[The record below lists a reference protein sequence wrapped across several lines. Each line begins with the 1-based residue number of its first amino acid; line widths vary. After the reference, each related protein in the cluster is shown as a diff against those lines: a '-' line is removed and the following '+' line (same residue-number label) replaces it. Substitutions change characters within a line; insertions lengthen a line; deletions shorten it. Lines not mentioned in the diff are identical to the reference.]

1 MLTISAEALGRRKP
15 LFADWSVPL
24 PPELQD
30 GGVSLRDV
38 ITRIVRQEI
47 AAFRRRQSQ
56 RQFIRVLST
65 RQVEDAAEQGKI
77 APGHGAMPAQEL
89 DDDAAV
95 GTALQAF
102 EDGLYLVVIDDQ
114 EQRCLDNQVFLH
126 PDSRITFIRLALLA
140 GG

>member
-1 MLTISAEALGRRKP
+1 MLTIRAKALGRKKP

-24 PPELQD
+24 PPELHD
-30 GGVSLRDV
+30 GGVSLRAV
-38 ITRIVRQEI
+38 ITRIVRQEV
-47 AAFRRRQSQ
+47 AAFRKRQSE
-56 RQFIRVLST
+56 RQFIRVLSS

-77 APGHGAMPAQEL
+77 APGDSLMPAQEV

-95 GTALQAF
+95 GIALQAF

-114 EQRCLDNQVFLH
+114 EQRSLDNQIFLH

>member
-1 MLTISAEALGRRKP
+1 MLRISAKALGRKKP

-24 PPELQD
+24 PPELHD

-38 ITRIVRQEI
+38 ITRIVRQEV
-47 AAFRRRQSQ
+47 AAFRKRQSQ
-56 RQFIRVLST
+56 RLFIRVLSS

-77 APGHGAMPAQEL
+77 APGDSAMPAQEV

-95 GTALQAF
+95 GIALQAF

-114 EQRCLDNQVFLH
+114 EQRSLDNQIFLH

>member
-1 MLTISAEALGRRKP
+1 MLTISAKALGRKKP

-24 PPELQD
+24 PPELHD

-38 ITRIVRQEI
+38 ITRIVRQEV
-47 AAFRRRQSQ
+47 AAFRNRQSQ
-56 RQFIRVLST
+56 RQFIRVLSS

-77 APGHGAMPAQEL
+77 APGDSLMPAQEV
-89 DDDAAV
+89 DDDVAV
-95 GTALQAF
+95 GTSLQAF

-114 EQRCLDNQVFLH
+114 EQRSLDNQIFLH